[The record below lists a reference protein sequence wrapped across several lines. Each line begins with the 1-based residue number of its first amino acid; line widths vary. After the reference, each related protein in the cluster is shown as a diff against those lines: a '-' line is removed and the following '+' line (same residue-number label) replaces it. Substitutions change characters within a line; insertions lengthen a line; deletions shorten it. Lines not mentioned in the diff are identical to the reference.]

1 MTQDHEE
8 LAARLARVAHD
19 TVIQWMR
26 NVEMPDGLDAYL
38 SWSDDG
44 TFVLGE
50 YGRFKLNVSVT
61 AIPGPAQ
68 IEEQK
73 QHPCSECSTE
83 DPHPWCDCR
92 TDETC
97 KGPCRQRAH
106 DPNVCPNL
114 IYVCEACNSGGH
126 TCPGDGNSIKHGD
139 PDCGQ
144 HDEPDWVVATW
155 RYVLLD
161 DRVRL
166 GESEA
171 EVTACNTGVWHADTS
186 DYWHPKPWEHTE
198 VKVQLKHTGE
208 VWLPWPPDS
217 EVEIFM
223 DSARRAAY
231 VLQQSFEGTREVKR
245 CDASVS
251 TSSHVTP
258 GSAFTSPRKQSTF
271 ARFRSW
277 SSDGCAR

>member
-1 MTQDHEE
+1 MTQDREA
-8 LAARLARVAHD
+8 LARCLARVAHD

-68 IEEQK
+68 IEE
-73 QHPCSECSTE
+73 SAEWIT
-83 DPHPWCDCR
+83 
-92 TDETC
+92 T
-97 KGPCRQRAH
+97 
-106 DPNVCPNL
+106 
-114 IYVCEACNSGGH
+114 
-126 TCPGDGNSIKHGD
+126 
-139 PDCGQ
+139 
-144 HDEPDWVVATW
+144 TW

-223 DSARRAAY
+223 DSARRAVY